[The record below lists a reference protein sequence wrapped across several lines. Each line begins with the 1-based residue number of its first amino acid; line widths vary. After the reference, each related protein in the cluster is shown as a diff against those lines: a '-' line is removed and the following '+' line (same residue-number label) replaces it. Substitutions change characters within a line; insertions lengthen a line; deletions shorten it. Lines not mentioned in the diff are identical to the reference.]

1 MTKTRRPLALINPEI
16 LLPFATLFCVSGLNY
31 IYFLLFTQQ
40 LSQEM
45 FLDFSASIAVFMFAM
60 AVAESGMIYSAPPF
74 LKRYSRPR
82 AARIAGGFLVLS
94 YAILVIVAILGGMTW
109 SIVGKSQ
116 LDLTWLLR
124 YGLIASP
131 NLLLQSWILI
141 RLKSPFLFLLPVSL
155 LRAAPLLAIQSLPTL
170 DVILTATFCLVFSAF
185 VVITWRTGV
194 MRLPTLSDLVLCTR
208 VTRSFFAV
216 RFFSTIV
223 TSSAPLLLGVVA
235 SGEAAAAYLIGDRT
249 RTLIGAAFQPVVQGL
264 YLLRCRPAAYWNNQ
278 RIALVAWVTV
288 GFAVLLSIGLAFS
301 AETVNQLLFA
311 SRHPDPTALAM
322 FIVAGHVSV
331 LASLGYFLV
340 LIPEGHASA
349 FVRSAMGQAALFL
362 VLILTL
368 TTVNPIRNPAF
379 SALAAELFLLFAVL
393 TTIAYFRAHS
403 KPATQI
409 PSPLR

>member
-1 MTKTRRPLALINPEI
+1 MAKTRRPLARINPEI
-16 LLPFATLFCVSGLNY
+16 LLPFVTLFCVSGLNY
-31 IYFLLFTQQ
+31 IYFLVFTRQ

-45 FLDFSASIAVFMFAM
+45 FLDFSAAVAVFMFAM
-60 AVAESGMIYSAPPF
+60 AIAESGMIYSAPPF

-94 YAILVIVAILGGMTW
+94 YGILVIVAVLGGMAW
-109 SIVGKSQ
+109 SILGKSQ
-116 LDLTWLLR
+116 LDLAWLLR
-124 YGLIASP
+124 YGLIAAP
-131 NLLLQSWILI
+131 NLFLQSWILI

-155 LRAAPLLAIQSLPTL
+155 LRTAPLLAIQSLPTL
-170 DVILTATFCLVFSAF
+170 DAILAATFCLVVSAF
-185 VVITWRTGV
+185 V
-194 MRLPTLSDLVLCTR
+194 VLCTR

-235 SGEAAAAYLIGDRT
+235 SREAAAAYLIGDRT

-278 RIALVAWVTV
+278 RIAVVAWVTV
-288 GFAVLLSIGLAFS
+288 GFALLLSIGLAFS
-301 AETVNQLLFA
+301 AETINQLLFA

-322 FIVAGHVSV
+322 FIIAGHVSV

-340 LIPEGHASA
+340 LIPEGYASA
-349 FVRSAMGQAALFL
+349 LVRSAMGQAALFL

-368 TTVNPIRNPAF
+368 TSVNPIRNPAF

-393 TTIAYFRAHS
+393 MTIAYFRAHS
-403 KPATQI
+403 KPATQM